1 MTTMPAWFVA
11 HGSPMNALGHNRY
24 TEAWRSFGEAMPPPR
39 AILVVSA
46 HWYINTTSIT
56 AMSRPK
62 TIHDFSGFPDELFAV
77 QYGAPG
83 DPAFAKEVADLVEPE
98 RIDIDRDS
106 WGLDHGTWSVLV
118 HAFPKAEI
126 PVLQLS
132 INASKPF
139 EYHFQ
144 LGAALA
150 ALRQTGVLIIGS
162 GNVVHNLR
170 GLDWNQPDTGFDW
183 AHRFDEAAMQIMTE
197 SPSDVLRLPAHPDFA
212 KASPTPDHFLP
223 LLYAAGLASA
233 AGEPAR
239 VLVDGYALG
248 SLSMT
253 SYTVGCRAV
262 MSEPTLQGTL
272 SQAQTPRAQTS
283 ADETDQ

>member
-1 MTTMPAWFVA
+1 MPAWFVA

-46 HWYINTTSIT
+46 HWYIDTTSIT

-83 DPAFAKEVADLVEPE
+83 DPAFAEEVADLVEPE
-98 RIDIDRDS
+98 RIAIDRDS

-170 GLDWNQPDTGFDW
+170 GLDWNQPDAGFDW

-233 AGEPAR
+233 AGDPAQ

-262 MSEPTLQGTL
+262 MSETTLQGPL
-272 SQAQTPRAQTS
+272 SQAQTPQAQIP

>member
-24 TEAWRSFGEAMPPPR
+24 TEAWRSFGEAVPFPR

-46 HWYINTTSIT
+46 HWYIDATSIT
-56 AMSRPK
+56 AMSRPR
-62 TIHDFSGFPDELFAV
+62 TIHDFSGFPNELFAV
-77 QYGAPG
+77 QYRAPG
-83 DPAFAKEVADLVEPE
+83 DPAFAEEVADLVEPE
-98 RIDIDRDS
+98 RIAIDAKS

-170 GLDWNQPDTGFDW
+170 GLDWNQPDGGFDW
-183 AHRFDEAAMQIMTE
+183 AHRFNEAAMQIMTE
-197 SPSDVLRLPAHPDFA
+197 SPSDVLRLSSHPDFV

-233 AGEPAR
+233 AGETAQI
-239 VLVDGYALG
+239 LVDGYALG

-253 SYTVGCRAV
+253 SYTLGYRAV
-262 MSEPTLQGTL
+262 AFENALHENPEHIPT
-272 SQAQTPRAQTS
+272 
-283 ADETDQ
+283 DETGQ